1 MSDDELREALFEAA
15 GASDA
20 ALVSKLAADHLERI
34 VGLFPAWKTVP
45 PAVRSDPRQLERWAK
60 GVLGVAHAVALLGDD
75 SLLEQVLA
83 RPEDDVL
90 RPWGNAYLAAQA
102 DVEARD
108 YASAIKSLEQVLERN
123 AEVAGTGVDDLRA
136 KSWGMLGIA
145 YFRAGNKEQARACT
159 LKARDLCAR
168 IGDDEGIEIY
178 TEHLKIIDQGGRLV
192 FHDEQGRLLTPAEVH
207 AATGKLYY
215 GLQAA
220 IDVPPEARALHD
232 QGRQAGERGDYEQA
246 LVQFTRAAELA
257 PRWPHPVYDRAHTHL
272 QMDNFD
278 AALAD
283 YRKTREMVP
292 RGFFTT
298 LTAIHTLLREE
309 RGDLPRGL
317 YRSYLVFEAI
327 QDANEKRLF
336 LQEYL
341 EEHPGYAPAWKELA
355 YLTEDKSEQENAIE
369 RGLAADPD
377 PETKGMLLLNKA
389 LGLIGSGQ
397 REAGTERLRAL
408 ANDPE
413 STLATEALAKA
424 MLQRYS
430 EI

>member
-15 GASDA
+15 A
-20 ALVSKLAADHLERI
+20 APDTGLVSKLATGHLERI
-34 VGLFPAWKTVP
+34 VELFPAWKKVP
-45 PAVRSDPRQLERWAK
+45 PAVRSDPPQLERWAQ
-60 GVLGVAHAVALLGDD
+60 GVITVAHAVAALGND
-75 SLLEQVLA
+75 SLLAQVMA
-83 RPEDDVL
+83 RPEDEVL
-90 RPWGNAYLAAQA
+90 GPWGEAYLTAQA

-108 YASAIKSLEQVLERN
+108 YASAIKTLEPILEKN

-145 YFRAGNKEQARACT
+145 YFRAGDKEQARVYT
-159 LKARDLCAR
+159 SKAKDLCAR
-168 IGDDEGIEIY
+168 IGDPEGVETY
-178 TEHLKIIDQGGRLV
+178 TEHLKIIDLGARLV
-192 FHDEQGRLLTPAEVH
+192 FHDEQGRLLTSAEVQ
-207 AATGKLYY
+207 AATGKVHY

-220 IDVPPEARALHD
+220 IDVPLEATRLHE
-232 QGRQAGERGDYEQA
+232 QGREAGERLDYDQA
-246 LVQFTRAAELA
+246 LVLFTRAAELA
-257 PRWPHPVYDRAHTHL
+257 PHWPHPVYDRAHTHL
-272 QMDNFD
+272 LMDNFD

-317 YRSYLVFEAI
+317 YRSYLMLESIV
-327 QDANEKRLF
+327 DAKEKRVF
-336 LQEYL
+336 LQKLLDES
-341 EEHPGYAPAWKELA
+341 PGFAPAWQQLA
-355 YLTEDKSEQENAIE
+355 YLTDDASEKEKAIE

-377 PETKGMLLLNKA
+377 PETRGMLLLNEA
-389 LGLIGSGQ
+389 VGLIGSGQ

-413 STLATEALAKA
+413 STLATEALAKS
-424 MLQRYS
+424 MLERYS
-430 EI
+430 KI